1 MDFELELGL
10 VIGRGGRNISVES
23 ASDHIFGITI
33 FNDFSARD
41 TQIDEMAMLGP
52 GRSKDFDGANVL
64 GPCIVTNDAFN
75 MADAKME
82 ARVNGERWGGGSTAS
97 MTYSFA
103 DLIAFISEG
112 ETLHPGELLGSG
124 TVGTGRSEERRVG
137 KEGGSTG
144 RSRVMACN

>member
-52 GRSKDFDGANVL
+52 GRAKDFDGANVL

-75 MADAKME
+75 MADAKMK
-82 ARVNGERWGGGSTAS
+82 ARVNSESWLGVSTPS
-97 MTYSFA
+97 KTYNFA
-103 DLIAFISEG
+103 DLFAFISEG
-112 ETLHPGELLGSG
+112 ESLLPGALLVS
-124 TVGTGRSEERRVG
+124 VKDGTGWGRDRSAKR
-137 KEGGSTG
+137 
-144 RSRVMACN
+144 

>member
-1 MDFELELGL
+1 MRISDWSSDVCSSDLAFVGPDVTVQWPAYSSWMDFELELGL

-75 MADAKME
+75 MAVAHDRK
-82 ARVNGERWGGGSTAS
+82 S
-97 MTYSFA
+97 
-103 DLIAFISEG
+103 
-112 ETLHPGELLGSG
+112 
-124 TVGTGRSEERRVG
+124 VG
-137 KEGGSTG
+137 
-144 RSRVMACN
+144 

>member
-1 MDFELELGL
+1 MDFELELCL

-64 GPCIVTNDAFN
+64 GPCIVTNHAFN
-75 MADAKME
+75 MAVAKME
-82 ARVNGERWGGGSTAS
+82 ARVNGDSRGGGSTAS
-97 MTYSFA
+97 MTTRFA
-103 DLIAFISEG
+103 ELIALLSVG
-112 ETLHPGELLGSG
+112 ETLHPVDFPGSG
-124 TVGTGRSEERRVG
+124 TVSTAAGRDMGVTRR
-137 KEGGSTG
+137 
-144 RSRVMACN
+144 R

>member
-1 MDFELELGL
+1 
-10 VIGRGGRNISVES
+10 
-23 ASDHIFGITI
+23 
-33 FNDFSARD
+33 
-41 TQIDEMAMLGP
+41 MLGP

-103 DLIAFISEG
+103 DLIAFISVG
-112 ETLHPGELLGSG
+112 ATLPTGELLGAG
-124 TVGTGRSEERRVG
+124 TVGHGCGREVGRGPGSGVARRSDG
-137 KEGGSTG
+137 LGMGGSD
-144 RSRVMACN
+144 RVDVGG